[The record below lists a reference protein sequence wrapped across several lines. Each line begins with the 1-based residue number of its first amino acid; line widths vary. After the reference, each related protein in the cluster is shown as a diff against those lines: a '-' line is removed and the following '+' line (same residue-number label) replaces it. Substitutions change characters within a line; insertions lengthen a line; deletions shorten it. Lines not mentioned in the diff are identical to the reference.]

1 MLARIDRTQRLRHRP
16 KREGPAMTSISGI
29 ARFECLYRAAAG
41 LDVDNSDLRRHDDL
55 VDRKIHDLLLRA
67 QATARANGRDV
78 MQPFDV
84 PIASGLQQRI
94 HESRELDP
102 EIGLHRRRPRRR
114 AGASG
119 SSIRT

>member
-1 MLARIDRTQRLRHRP
+1 
-16 KREGPAMTSISGI
+16 MTSISGI

-94 HESRELDP
+94 HEPRELDP

-119 SSIRT
+119 PSIRT